1 MFDDDP
7 NDESFEET
15 LRSIVREVSESLER
29 VAQLSLDDIA
39 GVIGVDPA
47 RVQGLIDSAVG
58 WLRAHAEG
66 FGESGVA
73 SGAEPRGPAIVED
86 SMRSSGPQP
95 LDVPTRDQGVA
106 LAALDS
112 GRWRVEPGSH
122 ALIAQGE
129 GPGPG
134 DAPGLVDELR
144 ARDWI
149 AADGEVTLVGR
160 RALSRWLDAA
170 DGR

>member
-7 NDESFEET
+7 SDESFEET
-15 LRSIVREVSESLER
+15 VRAIVREVSESLEW
-29 VAQLSLDDIA
+29 VAQVDLDDVA
-39 GVIGVDPA
+39 GVIGVDPD
-47 RVQGLIDSAVG
+47 RVRGLIDSAVG
-58 WLRAHAEG
+58 WFRAQAEG
-66 FGESGVA
+66 LGDSGVV
-73 SGAEPRGPAIVED
+73 SGAGPGSASVVAGLL
-86 SMRSSGPQP
+86 RSTGPQP
-95 LDVPTRDQGVA
+95 LDLPTRDQGVA

-122 ALIAQGE
+122 ALVAQGV

-134 DAPGLVDELR
+134 DALGLVDELR
-144 ARDWI
+144 ARDWV

-170 DGR
+170 DAR

>member
-7 NDESFEET
+7 DDESFEET
-15 LRSIVREVSESLER
+15 VRAIVREVSQSLER
-29 VAQLSLDDIA
+29 VAKVDFDDVA

-47 RVQGLIDSAVG
+47 LVRGLIDSAVG
-58 WLRAHAEG
+58 WFRAQAEG
-66 FGESGVA
+66 LGDTGVVSRA
-73 SGAEPRGPAIVED
+73 GPASAEVVED
-86 SMRSSGPQP
+86 SLRSTGPQP
-95 LDVPTRDQGVA
+95 LDLPTRDQGMA

-112 GRWRVEPGSH
+112 GRWRVEPGTH
-122 ALIAQGE
+122 ALIAEGG

-149 AADGEVTLVGR
+149 AADGELTLVGR

>member
-1 MFDDDP
+1 MLDDDS
-7 NDESFEET
+7 NDESLEEA
-15 LRSIVREVSESLER
+15 LRSIVRDISESLER
-29 VAQLSLDDIA
+29 VAQMDFDDVA

-47 RVQGLIDSAVG
+47 RVRGLIDSAVG
-58 WLRAHAEG
+58 WFRAQAEG
-66 FGESGVA
+66 LGDSGVV
-73 SGAEPRGPAIVED
+73 SGAGPGSASVVAGLL
-86 SMRSSGPQP
+86 RSTGPQP
-95 LDVPTRDQGVA
+95 LDLPTRDQGVA

-112 GRWRVEPGSH
+112 GRWRVEPGTH
-122 ALIAQGE
+122 ALMAQGE

-170 DGR
+170 TAR

>member
-1 MFDDDP
+1 MFDDDASG
-7 NDESFEET
+7 ESFEEAV
-15 LRSIVREVSESLER
+15 RAIVREVSESLER
-29 VAQLSLDDIA
+29 VAQLDLDEIA
-39 GVIGVDPA
+39 GVVGVDPA
-47 RVQGLIDSAVG
+47 RVRGLIDSAVG
-58 WLRAHAEG
+58 WFRAQAEG
-66 FGESGVA
+66 FGESGVV
-73 SGAEPRGPAIVED
+73 SGDEPRSAAVVEGLL
-86 SMRSSGPQP
+86 RSSGPQP
-95 LDVPTRDQGVA
+95 LDVPTQDQGVA

-112 GRWRVEPGSH
+112 GRWRVEPGTH
-122 ALIAQGE
+122 TLVAQGQ

-149 AADGEVTLVGR
+149 AADGELTLVGR

>member
-7 NDESFEET
+7 SNESFEEAV
-15 LRSIVREVSESLER
+15 RSIVREVSQSLER
-29 VAQLSLDDIA
+29 VAQLDLDDIA
-39 GVIGVDPA
+39 GVIGVDSA
-47 RVQGLIDSAVG
+47 RVRGLIEGAAG
-58 WLRAHAEG
+58 WFRAQAEG
-66 FGESGVA
+66 FGDSGVV
-73 SGAEPRGPAIVED
+73 SGAAPGSAAVVED
-86 SMRSSGPQP
+86 SVRSAGPQP
-95 LDVPTRDQGVA
+95 LDLPTRDQGMA

-112 GRWRVEPGSH
+112 GRWRVEPGTH
-122 ALIAQGE
+122 ALMAQGE

-149 AADGEVTLVGR
+149 AADGALTLVGR

>member
-1 MFDDDP
+1 MFE
-7 NDESFEET
+7 DEPSNEGFEET
-15 LRSIVREVSESLER
+15 VRSIVREVSESLEWAAH
-29 VAQLSLDDIA
+29 VDLGDLAEA
-39 GVIGVDPA
+39 IGVDPV
-47 RVQGLIDSAVG
+47 RVRGLIDSAIG
-58 WLRAHAEG
+58 WVRAQADG
-66 FGESGVA
+66 LGET
-73 SGAEPRGPAIVED
+73 GAGPRGAAVVED
-86 SMRSSGPQP
+86 SVRSTGPQP
-95 LDVPTRDQGVA
+95 LDLPTREQGMA
-106 LAALDS
+106 LAALES

-122 ALIAQGE
+122 ALVAQSE

-170 DGR
+170 DTP